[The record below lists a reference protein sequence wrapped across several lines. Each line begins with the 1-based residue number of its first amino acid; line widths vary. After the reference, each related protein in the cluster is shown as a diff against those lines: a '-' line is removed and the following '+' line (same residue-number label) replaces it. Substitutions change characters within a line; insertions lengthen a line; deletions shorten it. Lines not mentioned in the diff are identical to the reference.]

1 MMNVIHNANYK
12 VRMSDSD
19 YLGSLKLPSLLQML
33 QEAATEHA
41 QNLGL
46 GFKEMKE
53 QNLGWALSKLIVDI
67 NRVPRWGERIDI
79 KTWPSF
85 RERIA
90 TYREFSASDKQGE
103 SVFTARSQWLIFDI
117 SARKLARM
125 DRLHQWTLHPETANE
140 STFDVPFEKVS
151 NFESESVKRSKFFAR
166 SDDIDL
172 NGHVNNA
179 VFLIWAI
186 ESLPENVYELNMPK
200 RLKISFLEEVLPHTE
215 VSSFCEQVGQKTIT
229 TLVNPKTNREHA
241 RICIDWQSK

>member
-1 MMNVIHNANYK
+1 
-12 VRMSDSD
+12 MSDTD
-19 YLGSLKLPSLLQML
+19 FLGHLKLPALLQML

-41 QNLGL
+41 ENLGL
-46 GFKEMKE
+46 GFKEMKA

-67 NRVPRWGERIDI
+67 NRVPRWGERVYI

-85 RERIA
+85 RERIT
-90 TYREFSASDKQGE
+90 TYREFSATDIDGNPLFS
-103 SVFTARSQWLIFDI
+103 ARSQWLVFDT

-125 DRLHQWTLHPETANE
+125 DRLHQWSLFPETANE
-140 STFDVPFEKVS
+140 TNFDSPFEKIS
-151 NFESESVKRSKFFAR
+151 NQNSENIKHSKFFAR

-186 ESLPENVYELNMPK
+186 ESLPENIYTSFFPK

-215 VSSFCEQVGQKTIT
+215 VRALCELDGQKTIT
-229 TLVNPKTNREHA
+229 SLLNPQTNREHA